1 MKHRFTLKEL
11 DEWDDADILRMLV
24 NERISQISNPYVPF
38 MDRLKRIRANLHQGK
53 LEKAPKG
60 KHPAW
65 YIKR

>member
-11 DEWDDADILRMLV
+11 DEWDDAVILRMLV
-24 NERISQISNPYVPF
+24 NERISQVTNIYVPLVG
-38 MDRLKRIRANLHQGK
+38 RLKRIRGNLDRGK

-65 YIKR
+65 YMKG